1 MSAKKAPPNIFQR
14 LAAVMEECTYVQKDQ
29 KRINNQYT
37 AVRHDDVTAKVRPAL
52 LKHGICPV
60 TSVLSCEVEHFEVI
74 RRGNPVLNYRAE
86 AEVELTLVN
95 VDDPTDLI
103 AVRSFGSGDDQ
114 GDKAVGKAISYAAK
128 YAMLKALMLET
139 GDDADH
145 DASVESSL
153 PQQFASPAP
162 AQQPAGPLSPP
173 SPAGVPAPTVSVEQT
188 IQQIEQAAQALYVD
202 QAAQRLQQLASGIS
216 QGRTANYRELNPA
229 ELDVMLGG
237 INHRLSQGA
246 PVS

>member
-1 MSAKKAPPNIFQR
+1 MSAKKTPNIFQR

-60 TSVLSCEVEHFEVI
+60 THVLSCEVEHFEVI

-86 AEVELTLVN
+86 AQVELRLHN
-95 VDDPTDLI
+95 IDDPLDYITI
-103 AVRSFGSGDDQ
+103 CSFGSGDDP

-145 DASVESSL
+145 DASVESSI

-162 AQQPAGPLSPP
+162 AQQPAVSSPP
-173 SPAGVPAPTVSVEQT
+173 PTPAGVPAQTASVEQT
-188 IQQIEQAAQALYVD
+188 IQKIEQAAQALYVD
-202 QAAQRLQQLASGIS
+202 AAAQRLQQLASGIS

-237 INHRLSQGA
+237 INHRLSQGGPA
-246 PVS
+246 A